1 MVHAP
6 VPLFLAYGDRH
17 VEVLSTAG
25 YDGIRRQAEEV
36 LSLHP
41 EAYDLCDA
49 HGKVEEETF
58 ERAVAC
64 AKGFCVL
71 QLREKPE
78 WKKIRELETRL
89 NKLEQVPAKP
99 EMEEAE
105 TRTWLRIETM
115 EKMIQDLAKKTQADA
130 LDARVEALEK
140 EMTEQSITNS
150 ALNGHMECGI
160 ATAQRELKS
169 LRQHM
174 SDQLKSLDERLLEA
188 THQGCGP
195 LSPLSPLVEKLE
207 RVETELAEQS
217 ITSSAV
223 NGHLEH
229 GLATAQKELQ
239 GLREFT
245 SDQLGSLDGRLLSVS
260 ESLQRLEAT
269 LDEQA
274 VTNSALN
281 GHLECGVATSRKELE
296 SLRVYAADQ
305 LKFLNERLDE
315 VQASGKIPAEIGT
328 QWSDGFTTHILKTK
342 SNQSSLKSLQ
352 LGAPLARV
360 NPVDRLLHLH
370 ASKSVPSLPA
380 IR

>member
-1 MVHAP
+1 
-6 VPLFLAYGDRH
+6 
-17 VEVLSTAG
+17 
-25 YDGIRRQAEEV
+25 
-36 LSLHP
+36 
-41 EAYDLCDA
+41 
-49 HGKVEEETF
+49 
-58 ERAVAC
+58 
-64 AKGFCVL
+64 
-71 QLREKPE
+71 
-78 WKKIRELETRL
+78 
-89 NKLEQVPAKP
+89 
-99 EMEEAE
+99 
-105 TRTWLRIETM
+105 
-115 EKMIQDLAKKTQADA
+115 MIQDLAKKTQADA